1 MMRARNE
8 DSGHRKRTREVYL
21 LRLLRQPLV
30 QFLLLGSALFA
41 LHAFF
46 GTRLDG
52 RRPRIVVTAERIEM
66 FSAAWERQWQRP
78 PSPEE
83 LDGLIE
89 SHLREEILF
98 RKALEMGLDR
108 DDTVVRR
115 QLAQRVEFLAQATVS
130 EVEPSEQELID
141 FFDER
146 PEIFE
151 VPRRI
156 TFSHVYISRDE
167 HGTESET
174 LAREA
179 LSDLQAGADP
189 TTTGDR
195 FALQRDYLRKS
206 PAEVARHFG
215 GPFTEAVFELQQG
228 SWQGPLPSGYGQH
241 LVLVKRLEDAYVPSF
256 EEVQTQVREEY
267 FSYRRREVDRTFYD
281 QLRSGYEIVIEE
293 PSVDSARDSR

>member
-1 MMRARNE
+1 MMRDRNE
-8 DSGHRKRTREVYL
+8 HSGYREPTPGAY
-21 LRLLRQPLV
+21 RLKFLRQPLV
-30 QFLLLGSALFA
+30 QFLLLGGALFA
-41 LHAFF
+41 VHAFF
-46 GTRLDG
+46 GAQLGDQK
-52 RRPRIVVTAERIEM
+52 PQIVVSAERIELL
-66 FSAAWERQWQRP
+66 SAAWERQWQRP

-83 LDGLIE
+83 LDGLIA
-89 SHLREEILF
+89 SYLREEILF

-130 EVEPSEQELID
+130 EVEPKEQELLD
-141 FFDER
+141 FYAAH

-156 TFSHVYISRDE
+156 TFTHVYISGDE
-167 HGTESET
+167 HGPESET
-174 LAREA
+174 VARQA
-179 LSDLQAGADP
+179 LSDLLEGADP
-189 TTTGDR
+189 ATTGDR

-215 GPFTEAVFELQQG
+215 SQFTEAVFELPQG

-241 LVLVKRLEDAYVPSF
+241 LVLVKRLEDAYLPSF
-256 EEVQTQVREEY
+256 EEVRTRVREEY
-267 FSYRRREVDRTFYD
+267 FSYRRREIDKTFYD

-293 PSVDSARDSR
+293 PGVDSALDPR

>member
-1 MMRARNE
+1 
-8 DSGHRKRTREVYL
+8 
-21 LRLLRQPLV
+21 V
-30 QFLLLGSALFA
+30 QFLLLGGALFA
-41 LHAFF
+41 LHSFF
-46 GTRLDG
+46 GAELAD
-52 RRPRIVVTAERIEM
+52 PKPKIVVSAERIERL
-66 FSAAWERQWQRP
+66 SSAWERQWQRP

-115 QLAQRVEFLAQATVS
+115 QLAQRVEYLAQATVS
-130 EVEPSEQELID
+130 EIEPSERELLD
-141 FFDER
+141 FFDEH

-151 VPRRI
+151 VPPRI
-156 TFSHVYISRDE
+156 TFSHVYISQDE

-174 LAREA
+174 VAREA
-179 LSDLQAGADP
+179 LSDLQEGADP
-189 TTTGDR
+189 TATGDR

-215 GPFTEAVFELQQG
+215 SPFTEAVFELQQG
-228 SWQGPLPSGYGQH
+228 SWQGPLTSGYGQH
-241 LVLVKRLEDAYVPSF
+241 LVLVKRLEDAHLPSF
-256 EEVQTQVREEY
+256 DEVRTEVREEY

-293 PSVDSARDSR
+293 PIVDSARDSR